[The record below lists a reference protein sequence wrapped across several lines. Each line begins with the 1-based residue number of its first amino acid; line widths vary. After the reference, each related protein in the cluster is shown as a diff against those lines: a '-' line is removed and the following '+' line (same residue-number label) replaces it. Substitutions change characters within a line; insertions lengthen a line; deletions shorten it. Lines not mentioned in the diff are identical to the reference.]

1 MLCVTGIID
10 AWNGNKSHVL
20 LAKVGPYKVFYQDI
34 FQLGPGQELESE
46 VHIPEFQRHYGFT
59 CKVLIIFNVDV
70 GNQFV
75 SENNGEAACR
85 KKSLPPGHFCH
96 DIHVAEK
103 KSKTEGVLKHDN
115 GVGGG
120 GGGGVL
126 GSEIERR
133 GFICSV
139 LQVQATSYHI
149 VDVEGCLG
157 EKVGLMMGLKA
168 IINLQNSLFVMLF
181 SAGCLCL

>member
-1 MLCVTGIID
+1 MQQT
-10 AWNGNKSHVL
+10 
-20 LAKVGPYKVFYQDI
+20 
-34 FQLGPGQELESE
+34 
-46 VHIPEFQRHYGFT
+46 HY
-59 CKVLIIFNVDV
+59 
-70 GNQFV
+70 
-75 SENNGEAACR
+75 GEAACSN
-85 KKSLPPGHFCH
+85 KATWTLLH
-96 DIHVAEK
+96 

-115 GVGGG
+115 GVGGA
-120 GGGGVL
+120 VL

-168 IINLQNSLFVMLF
+168 IINLHSLFVMLF

>member
-1 MLCVTGIID
+1 MLCVTGIMD
-10 AWNGNKSHVL
+10 AWNGNKSQVL

-75 SENNGEAACR
+75 STNNGEAACG
-85 KKSLPPGHFCH
+85 KKSLPPGQFCH
-96 DIHVAEK
+96 DFHVAEK
-103 KSKTEGVLKHDN
+103 KSQTEGVLKHDN
-115 GVGGG
+115 GV

-168 IINLQNSLFVMLF
+168 IINLHSLFVMLF